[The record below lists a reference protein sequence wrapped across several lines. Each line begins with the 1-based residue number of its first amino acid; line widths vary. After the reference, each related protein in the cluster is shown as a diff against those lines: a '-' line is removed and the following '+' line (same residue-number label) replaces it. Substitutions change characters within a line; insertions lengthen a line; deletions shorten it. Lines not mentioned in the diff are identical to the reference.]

1 MMEEPTKD
9 KLKVIALSK
18 IISLNVSL
26 KFEP

>member
-9 KLKVIALSK
+9 KLKVIALSN